1 VIIYLL
7 LIFISS
13 SFMECKD
20 LCKPVYFQNGFLFIY
35 FYLFI
40 FLLGNNIFISFY
52 SFTWLSND
60 LAPRNTRKLSSA
72 IPSCWTSSCFQLF
85 FLFFLIRYFLHS
97 HLQCYPKSLLPQ
109 LPDPPTSTSRPWHS
123 PALRHIKSAQPM
135 GRSFH

>member
-1 VIIYLL
+1 
-7 LIFISS
+7 
-13 SFMECKD
+13 MECKD

-85 FLFFLIRYFLHS
+85 TVTFKSTTNDLCVAKSTCSLF
-97 HLQCYPKSLLPQ
+97 
-109 LPDPPTSTSRPWHS
+109 PPTKENIITIILQSLVTFTECALSLALYKS
-123 PALRHIKSAQPM
+123 PFNPPLDSIVFKQ
-135 GRSFH
+135 GKEL